1 MALRVIP
8 GRGVAG
14 LALQPLFQVNLRVP
28 FLLVAPRELAAA
40 LIATERFLAGVRP
53 HVGGEMVAPG
63 EGAHA
68 NATLERFLAGVDA
81 NVPGELVAAGE
92 PAVTAVYGAGVRPFV
107 DRGFARSIRI
117 FSWLH
122 RNQPERHRALM
133 ANLRENLVS
142 LGRARIVLGQL
153 NACRAGRR
161 WRRLLL
167 LLLTRLRLLL
177 LLLLLLNDRPVA
189 TRAGRFLLQ
198 RCLLMVMMGMMV
210 GQEIRIVRV
219 FVRR

>member
-8 GRGVAG
+8 GGGVAG
-14 LALQPLFQVNLRVP
+14 LALQPLFQVNLGVP
-28 FLLVAPRELAAA
+28 FLLVAPRELTPT
-40 LIATERFLAGVRP
+40 LITTERFLAGVRP
-53 HVGGEMVAPG
+53 HVSGEMVAPG

-92 PAVTAVYGAGVRPFV
+92 PAVTAVHGAGVRSFV
-107 DRGFARSIRI
+107 DRGFARSIWI
-117 FSWLH
+117 LSWLH
-122 RNQPERHRALM
+122 RDQPERHRTLM
-133 ANLRENLVS
+133 ADLRENLVS
-142 LGRARIVLGQL
+142 LGRAGIVLGQL
-153 NACRAGRR
+153 NACRASRR
-161 WRRLLL
+161 WWLLL

-189 TRAGRFLLQ
+189 TRPGWLLLQ
-198 RCLLMVMMGMMV
+198 RRLLVVMMGMMV